1 MAARGRAE
9 GARRNS
15 YGFGFSTGAGAG
27 AGVVGFAAGV
37 DAGALLATFPGG
49 TARHVPRDRLPA
61 ALAEAAVPGDLVLC
75 LGAGDI
81 TGVPTELL
89 TLLEA
94 KALS

>member
-1 MAARGRAE
+1 MLTDI
-9 GARRNS
+9 
-15 YGFGFSTGAGAG
+15 YGAGEPAI
-27 AGVVGFAAGV
+27 AGV
-37 DAGALLATFPGG
+37 DAAALVATFPNGL
-49 TARHVPRDRLPA
+49 ARHVSRDRLSA